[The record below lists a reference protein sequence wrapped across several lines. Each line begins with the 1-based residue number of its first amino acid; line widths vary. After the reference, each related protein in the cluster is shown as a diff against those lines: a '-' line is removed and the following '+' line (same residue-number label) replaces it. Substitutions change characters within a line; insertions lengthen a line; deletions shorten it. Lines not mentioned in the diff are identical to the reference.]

1 MKENGIGSALYEIRT
16 MEETAERDRWVNR
29 LHPLVKLFVT
39 LFYIVIVV
47 SCSRYDADRLFGMI
61 LYPVILFNLADL
73 SLKDAVKRLRIV
85 LPLVMIVGI
94 FNPLFDRQTVTQ
106 IAGIPLSGGVV
117 TMFTLM
123 LKGILT
129 VFASYILI
137 ATTSIGKICHA
148 LRLLHVPKILV
159 TEILLIYRYI
169 TVLLD
174 EVRKMTQAYELRA
187 PGRRGIAFR
196 EWGSFAGLL
205 LLRSMDRANELYESM
220 CLRGFRGEFY
230 PTGIRKVQAQDFL
243 YLLFWCILLIILR
256 WFPVVR
262 LIGSLVM
269 K

>member
-1 MKENGIGSALYEIRT
+1 
-16 MEETAERDRWVNR
+16 
-29 LHPLVKLFVT
+29 
-39 LFYIVIVV
+39 
-47 SCSRYDADRLFGMI
+47 
-61 LYPVILFNLADL
+61 
-73 SLKDAVKRLRIV
+73 
-85 LPLVMIVGI
+85 
-94 FNPLFDRQTVTQ
+94 
-106 IAGIPLSGGVV
+106 
-117 TMFTLM
+117 M

-205 LLRSMDRANELYESM
+205 LLRQFVLALVCAANIQ
-220 CLRGFRGEFY
+220 FQ
-230 PTGIRKVQAQDFL
+230 IH
-243 YLLFWCILLIILR
+243 
-256 WFPVVR
+256 FPPITITAVNVSSVICR
-262 LIGSLVM
+262 NQPARSPVIPP

>member
-1 MKENGIGSALYEIRT
+1 MENNGIGSALYEIRT
-16 MEETAERDRWVNR
+16 IEETAERDRWVNR

-39 LFYIVIVV
+39 LFYIVTVV

-61 LYPVILFNLADL
+61 LYPAILFNLSDL
-73 SLKDAVKRLRIV
+73 SFREAVKRLRIV
-85 LPLVMIVGI
+85 LPLVMVVGI
-94 FNPLFDRQTVTQ
+94 FNPFFDRQTAAQ
-106 IAGIPLSGGVV
+106 IAGIPVSGGVI
-117 TMFTLM
+117 TMCTLM

-129 VFASYILI
+129 VLASYILI

-169 TVLLD
+169 SVLLE

-187 PGRRGIAFR
+187 PGRKGIAFR

-230 PTGIRKVQAQDFL
+230 PPGVRKIQAKDVL
-243 YLLFWCILLIILR
+243 YLLFWCIFLIILR
-256 WFPVVR
+256 GFPVVR
-262 LIGSLVM
+262 LIGSLVV